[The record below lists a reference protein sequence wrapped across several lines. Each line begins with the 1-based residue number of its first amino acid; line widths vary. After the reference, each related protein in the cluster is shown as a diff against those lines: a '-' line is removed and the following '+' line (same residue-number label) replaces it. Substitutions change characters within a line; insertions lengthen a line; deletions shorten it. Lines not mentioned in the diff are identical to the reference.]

1 MLEVALKHKKKH
13 LKSLNCTMQEGRC
26 DWEFAHVILTFLNLF
41 YDTMLCIVGSDHV
54 AKNMYT
60 FEAFEIER
68 KID

>member
-1 MLEVALKHKKKH
+1 
-13 LKSLNCTMQEGRC
+13 MQEGRC